1 MPSRAS
7 SSLGLPASWILREAL
22 TGEAPRVF
30 DESFPGGAGRWEVRR
45 SEFRQGGT
53 PHRLLV
59 LADLSRTLREEERMA
74 WQRLVRVLSHEINNS
89 LTPIK
94 SIAASLQS
102 MLAR

>member
-1 MPSRAS
+1 MKLVNRAGERL
-7 SSLGLPASWILREAL
+7 LGRPAENLVGRSADELALREAL

-59 LADLSRTLREEERMA
+59 LADLSRTLRE
-74 WQRLVRVLSHEINNS
+74 
-89 LTPIK
+89 
-94 SIAASLQS
+94 
-102 MLAR
+102 